1 MPRATSYNNS
11 RNDVRSDTRNDV
23 RTDTRNDARSDIR
36 NDSRTAPRPA
46 APDPRERHEHFPA
59 DPARQ
64 ARAKL
69 LRDFEQTTLTASNFC
84 VLKRLTPA
92 DLQAQLTQARS
103 ERGPLPGPGRKHPPG
118 QPQP

>member
-1 MPRATSYNNS
+1 MPRTTSHHNPRNVS
-11 RNDVRSDTRNDV
+11 RNDPRSDTRH
-23 RTDTRNDARSDIR
+23 
-36 NDSRTAPRPA
+36 DSRTAPRPE
-46 APDPRERHEHFPA
+46 APDPRDSHEHFPA

-69 LRDFEQTTLTASNFC
+69 LRDYEQTTLTASNFC

-103 ERGPLPGPGRKHPPG
+103 ERGPQPGNGRKDLPG
-118 QPQP
+118 QPRP